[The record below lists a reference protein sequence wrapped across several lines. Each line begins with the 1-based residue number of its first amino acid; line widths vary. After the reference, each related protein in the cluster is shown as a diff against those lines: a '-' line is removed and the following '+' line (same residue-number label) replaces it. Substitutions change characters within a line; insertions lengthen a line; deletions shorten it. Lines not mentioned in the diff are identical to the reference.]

1 MEDQHLYS
9 KEMYI
14 QTMVSH
20 IIGKILES
28 ARNGEQ
34 SYTHIFPETTRF
46 YEEIVE
52 SIRHRCMNCKIV
64 THDRTRR
71 VRFITG
77 RVLQITWE

>member
-1 MEDQHLYS
+1 MNDTEPYS
-9 KEMYI
+9 KEVYI
-14 QTMVSH
+14 QTIVAR

-52 SIRHRCMNCKIV
+52 SIRHRCMNCTIV

-71 VRFITG
+71 ARFITG